1 MSLTFPSA
9 KYAQP
14 TRYQNV
20 LLARHGSLVPP
31 NTADQPRGT
40 LAASAATAELEMN
53 SLIWSNLPHLNHLL
67 NNKLARIVAEMPIA
81 SLGAKRTPNH

>member
-1 MSLTFPSA
+1 
-9 KYAQP
+9 
-14 TRYQNV
+14 
-20 LLARHGSLVPP
+20 
-31 NTADQPRGT
+31 
-40 LAASAATAELEMN
+40 MN